1 MRAAVTAAQPS
12 SIAPVTGL
20 TAEAGRLLRLAGPV
34 MIAYL
39 GTISMGTVDMKMAGL
54 LSSKALAAAAL
65 GHTWSVSAAIFVWG
79 AGRALDPVVAQAQ
92 GAGDLRGAGL
102 GLSRGLAMTALLAL
116 PVAALYAFAGVALR
130 ALGQPA
136 ELISL
141 ASAFCLALVPG
152 LPAIFAFIVLRN
164 FLQAVGV
171 VRPASYAIVIANV
184 ANAGLDYV
192 LMFGKLGFPALGVTG
207 CAISTSINEWLMLG
221 LLVWFS
227 RRTLRAYWP
236 GWAGAFDAGPLRK
249 MTRLGV
255 TLGAQ
260 FALEV
265 WAFHAAGFMMGRLG
279 TTAFAAHAIAIN
291 LATISFMVPA
301 GIGAA
306 AATRIGHLVG
316 SGNVWPRS
324 AALGIG
330 LGAAVMVVP
339 AGLFL
344 FAPRH
349 LASFYT
355 GDAAVLTAAAI
366 ILPLA
371 GAFQLFDGIQAVAFG
386 VLRGAGDTHLPAAAN
401 VVGYWAVGLP
411 AGWLLAFTL
420 GRGVGGV
427 WSGLVLGLAVVAG
440 ILLARVAFLAKRG
453 ARRVVI

>member
-1 MRAAVTAAQPS
+1 MTSATPTP
-12 SIAPVTGL
+12 IAPVAGL
-20 TAEAGRLLRLAGPV
+20 RAETGRLLKLAGPV

-54 LSSKALAAAAL
+54 LGAQALAAAAL
-65 GHTWSVSAAIFVWG
+65 GHTWSVTAAIFVWG

-92 GAGDLRGAGL
+92 GAGDVRGAGL
-102 GLSRGLAMTALLAL
+102 GLTRGLAMTAVLAI
-116 PVAALYAFAGVALR
+116 PVAGLYAFAGPVLR
-130 ALGQPA
+130 ALGQPG
-136 ELISL
+136 ELVPM
-141 ASAFCLALVPG
+141 ARAFCLGLIPG

-171 VRPASYAIVIANV
+171 VRPASYAILIANL

-192 LMFGKLGFPALGVTG
+192 LMFGKLGLPALGVTG

-221 LLVWFS
+221 LLVFFS
-227 RRTLRAYWP
+227 RRTLKTYWP
-236 GWAGAFDAGPLRK
+236 GWAGAFDAGPLRRI
-249 MTRLGV
+249 TRLGV

-316 SGNVWPRS
+316 SGNAWPRS

-330 LGAAVMVVP
+330 LGALVMIVP
-339 AGLFL
+339 AALFI
-344 FAPRH
+344 FAPRA

-355 GDAAVLTAAAI
+355 GDAAVLAAAAI

-401 VVGYWAVGLP
+401 VIGYWVLGLP
-411 AGWLLAFTL
+411 AGWILAFTL
-420 GRGVGGV
+420 DRGVGGV
-427 WSGLVLGLAVVAG
+427 WSGLVLGLAVVAA

-453 ARRVVI
+453 ARRVVL